1 MLMLLLL
8 PSLWVGFYLIEKLR
22 KKELAK
28 SHLINTY
35 AWVAIWVDC
44 RTTSTKNMEN
54 LSSEKGIIM
63 IQQQASFERIW
74 SFTTVW
80 TFHSSQLLTHP
91 YAFTLFY
98 TCTEHY
104 TYDFL
109 SQIEA
114 FWTIAIILVQYTI
127 TSYSCTVYLV
137 ILVVGSLEYFYYFAI
152 IYSAAMTMLTM
163 VTFFLF
169 YDLL

>member
-1 MLMLLLL
+1 M
-8 PSLWVGFYLIEKLR
+8 
-22 KKELAK
+22 
-28 SHLINTY
+28 
-35 AWVAIWVDC
+35 
-44 RTTSTKNMEN
+44 
-54 LSSEKGIIM
+54 
-63 IQQQASFERIW
+63 
-74 SFTTVW
+74 
-80 TFHSSQLLTHP
+80 
-91 YAFTLFY
+91 
-98 TCTEHY
+98 
-104 TYDFL
+104 YDFL

-152 IYSAAMTMLTM
+152 IYSAAMTMLIM